1 MIWEHSHYMMVWN
14 RYNSSRN
21 HGWSRIWPLSQA
33 PSMCSLHAGQSW
45 DPLLLSHAHEVS
57 KHSSAQA
64 YSVASVWGYCVL
76 YFCIPLCLLST
87 HLPVCRRSSTLSSP
101 IGYPSVLSLL
111 KGVGSQHPG
120 AIIPVQLAL
129 RRLEQDNEDAT
140 WKATTQPRQTRLSYL
155 GRSTVTKW
163 S

>member
-1 MIWEHSHYMMVWN
+1 MMVWN

-21 HGWSRIWPLSQA
+21 RGWSRIWPLSQA

-45 DPLLLSHAHEVS
+45 DPLLLSHAREVS
-57 KHSSAQA
+57 KHSKAQA
-64 YSVASVWGYCVL
+64 HSVASVL

-87 HLPVCRRSSTLSSP
+87 HLPVCRRRSTLSSP

-129 RRLEQDNEDAT
+129 WRLEQDNEDAT